1 MTTVPPPPPAP
12 VSRVLSELQETAAD
26 LAKYGLV
33 TPADLARINALQSDI
48 AETPDVASGVKQ

>member
-1 MTTVPPPPPAP
+1 MTTVIEILTAP
-12 VSRVLSELQETAAD
+12 GSRVLSELQETVAD

-48 AETPDVASGVKQ
+48 ETPDEASGVKQ